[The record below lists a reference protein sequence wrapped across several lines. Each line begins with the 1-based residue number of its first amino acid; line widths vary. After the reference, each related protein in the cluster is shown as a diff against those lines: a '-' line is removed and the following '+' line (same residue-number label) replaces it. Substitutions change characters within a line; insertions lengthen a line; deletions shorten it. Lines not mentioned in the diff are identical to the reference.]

1 MDLGLRGVHVL
12 ITGASGGIGMETA
25 KLFIAHGANVT
36 LHCKSNIDPLKNL
49 MEKHGKNRVHCVMTD
64 LYNEDAVQRIFRF
77 SEVQF
82 GPVQVLIVNHAISS
96 KGDVSLVDMTL
107 DQWNG
112 TLQTNL
118 SSAFLVC
125 REYLRGL
132 QEPKVTP
139 ELKEQVSIVLIGS
152 TAGKYGEAG
161 NADYAASKSAM
172 MYGLTMTLKNEI
184 VKIAPKG
191 RVNCVAPGWVDTPMA
206 ADALQN
212 PKVMYQALATTPL
225 KKIATPRDIA
235 NQIAILTSSAVSGHV
250 TGQVVMV
257 EGGMEGR
264 AINTPE
270 EIEALKL

>member
-1 MDLGLRGVHVL
+1 
-12 ITGASGGIGMETA
+12 META
-25 KLFIAHGANVT
+25 KLFIAQGANVT
-36 LHCKSNIDPLKNL
+36 LHCKSNIGPLKNL
-49 MEKHGKNRVHCVMTD
+49 MEKHGKKRVHCVMTD
-64 LYNEDAVQRIFRF
+64 LYNEDAVQRIFDF
-77 SEVQF
+77 SEAQF
-82 GPVQVLIVNHAISS
+82 GPVQVLVVNHAISS
-96 KGDVSLVDMTL
+96 KGNVSLVDMTL

-132 QEPKVTP
+132 QKPNVTP

-235 NQIAILTSSAVSGHV
+235 NQIAILASSAVSGHV

-264 AINTPE
+264 AINTLE
-270 EIEALKL
+270 DIEALKLGS